1 MKCAVNSKV
10 LHKCQAIL
18 GMRLFTKNVAAQI
31 ALQKVKK
38 DKRGRV
44 ELGRVSLLPRKA
56 KNQ

>member
-38 DKRGRV
+38 DKTGRV
-44 ELGRVSLLPRKA
+44 ELERVSLLPRKA
-56 KNQ
+56 K